1 MDTNMQ
7 RESME
12 YDVVIVG
19 AGPAGLANAIKL
31 KQLNPELNVCIVEK
45 ASEVGGHI
53 LSGNVFE
60 TKALDELLPDWKN
73 MDGCPIK
80 TKVVKEKFLFLLSD
94 KMSFSWPAWLLPP
107 VQHNKGNYIISLAN
121 LCRWLGQTAENLGV
135 EIYPGFA
142 ASEVLFND
150 DNSVK
155 GIATNDMGIDING
168 EKKDT
173 YEPGIELH
181 AKVTVFAEGC
191 RGHLG
196 KQLIK
201 KYELDKESDPQQYG
215 IGLKEIWEVPDEN
228 HDEGLVL
235 HSAGW
240 PLDNNTYGGS
250 FVYHAANNQIYM
262 GYVVGLDYK
271 NPYLSPFEE
280 FQRFKTH
287 PSIKKMIE
295 GGKRIS
301 YGARALIEG
310 GVQSLP
316 KMFMPGALLIGCNAG
331 TLNMPKIKG
340 SHTAMKSGI
349 IGAEAIDEYFR
360 ENLSSLDNF
369 ENKFTNS
376 WAYKE
381 LHAARNVKPF
391 ITKFGLLIGTIL
403 TGIDQILFRGKL
415 PFTLNHAHADHETL
429 MPANKCKKIEYPK
442 PDGKIT
448 FDRASSVFLT
458 GTYHAENQPVHLVL
472 EDKNLPIE
480 YTLEK
485 FDEPAQRYCPAGV
498 YEVHKDD
505 DGGNPKFVINSQNCI
520 HCKTC
525 DIKEPSQNINWIY
538 PIYVLRW
545 FLDIT
550 SLTVNTVLTIN
561 NKFRITTIIIFMNFI
576 NTSRAVT
583 LSRFIKFF

>member
-1 MDTNMQ
+1 MDINMQ

-381 LHAARNVKPF
+381 LYAARNVKPF

-403 TGIDQILFRGKL
+403 TGIDQIIFRGKL

-429 MPANKCKKIEYPK
+429 MPANRCKKIEYPK

-525 DIKEPSQNINWIY
+525 DIKEPSQNINWITPEGSGGPKY
-538 PIYVLRW
+538 
-545 FLDIT
+545 
-550 SLTVNTVLTIN
+550 SN
-561 NKFRITTIIIFMNFI
+561 M
-576 NTSRAVT
+576 
-583 LSRFIKFF
+583 

>member
-1 MDTNMQ
+1 MSTDMQ

-31 KQLNPELNVCIVEK
+31 KQLNPDLNVCVVEK
-45 ASEVGGHI
+45 ASEVGAHI

-73 MDGCPIK
+73 MEGCPIK
-80 TKVVKEKFLFLLSD
+80 TKVVKEKFLFLLSE
-94 KMSFSWPAWLLPP
+94 KSSFSWPAWLLPP

-121 LCRWLGQTAENLGV
+121 LCRWLGQTAEDLGV

-168 EKKDT
+168 QKKDI

-201 KYELDKESDPQQYG
+201 KYELDKDSDPQQYG
-215 IGLKEIWEVPDEN
+215 IGLKEIWEVPEAN
-228 HDEGLVL
+228 HDEGLIL

-250 FVYHAANNQIYM
+250 FVYHASNNQIYM

-271 NPYLSPFEE
+271 NPYLSPYEE

-287 PSIKKMIE
+287 PRIKKMID

-310 GVQSLP
+310 GIQSLP
-316 KMFMPGALLIGCNAG
+316 KMFMPGALLIGCDAG

-349 IGAEAIDEYFR
+349 IGAEAIDEYLKDG
-360 ENLSSLDNF
+360 LSSL
-369 ENKFTNS
+369 ENYEKKFMDS

-415 PFTLNHAHADHETL
+415 PFTLNHSHADHETL
-429 MPANKCKKIEYPK
+429 MPASESKKIEYPK

-472 EDKNLPIE
+472 EDKELPIT

-498 YEVHKDD
+498 YEIHKDD
-505 DGGNPKFVINSQNCI
+505 DGSNPKFVINSQNCI

-525 DIKEPSQNINWIY
+525 DIKEPSQNINW
-538 PIYVLRW
+538 
-545 FLDIT
+545 
-550 SLTVNTVLTIN
+550 
-561 NKFRITTIIIFMNFI
+561 
-576 NTSRAVT
+576 VT
-583 LSRFIKFF
+583 PEGSGGPKYSNM

>member
-1 MDTNMQ
+1 MDNNMQ

-381 LHAARNVKPF
+381 LYAARNVKPF

-429 MPANKCKKIEYPK
+429 MPAIKCKKIEYPK

-472 EDKNLPIE
+472 EDKNLPID

-505 DGGNPKFVINSQNCI
+505 DGSNPKFVINSQNCI

-525 DIKEPSQNINWIY
+525 DIKEPSQNINWITPEGSGGPKY
-538 PIYVLRW
+538 
-545 FLDIT
+545 
-550 SLTVNTVLTIN
+550 SN
-561 NKFRITTIIIFMNFI
+561 M
-576 NTSRAVT
+576 
-583 LSRFIKFF
+583 

>member
-1 MDTNMQ
+1 MQ

-360 ENLSSLDNF
+360 DNLSSLDNF

-505 DGGNPKFVINSQNCI
+505 DGSNPKFVINSQNCI

-525 DIKEPSQNINWIY
+525 DIKEPSQNINWITPEGSGGPKY
-538 PIYVLRW
+538 
-545 FLDIT
+545 
-550 SLTVNTVLTIN
+550 SN
-561 NKFRITTIIIFMNFI
+561 M
-576 NTSRAVT
+576 
-583 LSRFIKFF
+583 

>member
-94 KMSFSWPAWLLPP
+94 KISFSWPAWLLPP

-142 ASEVLFND
+142 ASEILFND

-155 GIATNDMGIDING
+155 GVATNDMGIDING

-215 IGLKEIWEVPDEN
+215 IGLKEIWEVSDES
-228 HDEGLVL
+228 HDEGLIL

-250 FVYHAANNQIYM
+250 FVYHASNNQIYM

-360 ENLSSLDNF
+360 DNLSSLDNF

-381 LHAARNVKPF
+381 LYAARNVKPF

-472 EDKNLPIE
+472 EDKNLPID

-525 DIKEPSQNINWIY
+525 DIKEPSQNINWITPEGSGGPKY
-538 PIYVLRW
+538 
-545 FLDIT
+545 
-550 SLTVNTVLTIN
+550 SN
-561 NKFRITTIIIFMNFI
+561 M
-576 NTSRAVT
+576 
-583 LSRFIKFF
+583 

>member
-1 MDTNMQ
+1 MQ

-349 IGAEAIDEYFR
+349 IGAEAIHEYFR
-360 ENLSSLDNF
+360 DNLSSLDNF

-525 DIKEPSQNINWIY
+525 DIKEPSQNINWITPEGSGGPKY
-538 PIYVLRW
+538 
-545 FLDIT
+545 
-550 SLTVNTVLTIN
+550 SN
-561 NKFRITTIIIFMNFI
+561 M
-576 NTSRAVT
+576 
-583 LSRFIKFF
+583 

>member
-1 MDTNMQ
+1 MQ

-360 ENLSSLDNF
+360 DNLSSLDNF

-381 LHAARNVKPF
+381 LYAARNVKPF

-505 DGGNPKFVINSQNCI
+505 DGSNPKFVINSQNCI

-525 DIKEPSQNINWIY
+525 DIKEPSQNINWITPEGSGGPKY
-538 PIYVLRW
+538 
-545 FLDIT
+545 
-550 SLTVNTVLTIN
+550 SN
-561 NKFRITTIIIFMNFI
+561 M
-576 NTSRAVT
+576 
-583 LSRFIKFF
+583 